1 MKHPGMIVAVIL
13 VISVAAMAAGTPKQV
28 SVTAKEGV
36 VRITADHM
44 AKTVEKV
51 GYGGTLKVK
60 TKSNDWYQVETDSG
74 MVGWIHISATTTQK
88 INIGK
93 DMKVSDTS
101 SSHEEVALA
110 GKGLNQQVE
119 QAYIK
124 SNPEM
129 ASAFKQVDQME
140 AYKVPLVQLMS
151 FIKQGQLK

>member
-1 MKHPGMIVAVIL
+1 MKKIIVGLTML
-13 VISVAAMAAGTPKQV
+13 VSVAAMAAGTPKQV

-74 MVGWIHISATTTQK
+74 AVGWIHISATTTQK
-88 INIGK
+88 IK
-93 DMKVSDTS
+93 LDRDMAVTDKSAS
-101 SSHEEVALA
+101 NEEVALA

-119 QAYIK
+119 QAYIQ
-124 SNPEM
+124 SNPEI
-129 ASAFKQVDQME
+129 AAAFKQVDQME
-140 AYKVPLVQLMS
+140 AYKVPLVQLS
-151 FIKQGQLK
+151 AFIKQGQLK